1 MLPMASTARSL
12 HVVCTIPGLTDNA
25 DTHLHKTGCHKCVS
39 LYTLF
44 LRIHSAVTIVGVTT
58 GLGSPQTFI
67 FAVVLDH
74 FEKTALRASPRTPLM
89 KNTAR
94 VVFSCENKIMT
105 LVSPVGFI
113 AKEGEGED
121 LSSFFSHSPR
131 CFACRAWRRCGGMLH
146 AACVSSWSS
155 CCTRCLKRLENFPT
169 AFLNTVED

>member
-1 MLPMASTARSL
+1 MFGRTLVTSALVLHTFFAHSFGRHDRRSNN
-12 HVVCTIPGLTDNA
+12 GF
-25 DTHLHKTGCHKCVS
+25 GVS
-39 LYTLF
+39 
-44 LRIHSAVTIVGVTT
+44 
-58 GLGSPQTFI
+58 PDI

-121 LSSFFSHSPR
+121 LSSFFSHSHR

-155 CCTRCLKRLENFPT
+155 CCTRCLKRLENFP
-169 AFLNTVED
+169 LNF